1 MAKKTITKAESLAAK
16 TERLMQAYFD
26 LQDKMKEAER
36 ELREHVSEN
45 ENKMFSNS
53 EKYIVRYGEVN
64 RTTTNK
70 LVFDAKVSYTP
81 AAVLDMFADADFA
94 SIMKKELGKTALEN
108 LIDKAA
114 TVSILRQNEQK
125 KTVKALKNYGIRG
138 VETVQSISFKAIK
151 FASEDE

>member
-125 KTVKALKNYGIRG
+125 KTVKALKN
-138 VETVQSISFKAIK
+138 
-151 FASEDE
+151 